1 MNKKK
6 VVWNKIDGSEI
17 VLEKSDIC
25 PISGKWLIPANCT
38 EIQPPK
44 NEKNNK
50 IHFQKGKWREEEI
63 ERKKEVELVK
73 VSEVNSLEDQ
83 IQELKAQIE
92 ELKFEKNEMSLA
104 LKFEKE
110 NLLNE
115 IENTQEELKNIRKE
129 IENAREEIIELS
141 NSISEAREKLNF
153 LKGADENGFE
163 TDFRNRSF

>member
-1 MNKKK
+1 MQKK
-6 VVWNKIDGSEI
+6 VWNKIDGSERI
-17 VLEKSDIC
+17 LDKSDIC

-44 NEKNNK
+44 NEKNSK
-50 IHFQKGKWREEEI
+50 IYFQKGKWREEEI

-92 ELKFEKNEMSLA
+92 Q

-110 NLLNE
+110 EIKLDMRLEKERLLDD
-115 IENTQEELKNIRKE
+115 
-129 IENAREEIIELS
+129 IENAKADMERIKKEILEEK
-141 NSISEAREKLNF
+141 EK
-153 LKGADENGFE
+153 
-163 TDFRNRSF
+163 